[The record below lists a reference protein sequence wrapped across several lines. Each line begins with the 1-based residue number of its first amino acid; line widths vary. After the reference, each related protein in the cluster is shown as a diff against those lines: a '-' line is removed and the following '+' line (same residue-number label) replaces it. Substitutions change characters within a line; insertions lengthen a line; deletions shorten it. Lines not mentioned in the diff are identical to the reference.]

1 MSSQRAAP
9 TAPALRFAN
18 ALARRELLPWIL
30 LGVTLGLVE
39 GGTAAVLVK
48 HHFGGSGSTVAVNF
62 AVSIVSGAPSIANV
76 MSFAWANMAHAR
88 ARVPMLVSLQ
98 MLFALAVALIGVA
111 PQMLGGLLFAVLS
124 ILAARIV
131 WAGILTLR
139 ASVWIANYPRNT
151 LARMTG
157 RIVMGSSLTVAA
169 TGALVSAALN
179 SGAVNTRW
187 LYFAAAAAGVAAA
200 FLYRRTR
207 LRREYQ
213 LLAAEQRDRGDPRAA
228 FSLQAFRSILR
239 DDKPYRDYMFWMGVY
254 GAGSVMMTSQMI
266 VILTDQLAI
275 PSEQQILMLS
285 VIPMLTLPV
294 FVPFWARIFDRQHTV
309 SFRSQQGWCMAA
321 AYLVSSIGV
330 LAGIVPLLWAGAFLL
345 GAALA
350 GANFGWNLGHRDFAT
365 PGRAQHYMGVH
376 VTLAGLR
383 GMVAPP
389 LGMLCYQGL
398 ESWRSGAGR
407 YSILLPTMVT
417 TAGAIGFS
425 YLRKQHYTS
434 LKSRQRP

>member
-1 MSSQRAAP
+1 MPAQRSAP
-9 TAPALRFAN
+9 TAPTLRFAN

-30 LGVTLGLVE
+30 LGITLGLVE
-39 GGTAAVLVK
+39 GGTAAILVK
-48 HHFGGSGSTVAVNF
+48 QRFGGSGSSVAVNF

-76 MSFAWANMAHAR
+76 MSFAWANMAHGR
-88 ARVPMLVSLQ
+88 ARVPVLVSLQ
-98 MLFALAVALIGVA
+98 LLFALTVGLIGLA
-111 PQMLGGLLFAVLS
+111 PNMLGGLLFAVLS
-124 ILAARIV
+124 ILAARMI

-157 RIVMGSSLTVAA
+157 RIVVGSSLMVAA
-169 TGALVSAALN
+169 TGALVSVALN
-179 SGAVNTRW
+179 SGAVDTRL
-187 LYFAAAAAGVAAA
+187 LYLAAAAAGIAAA

-213 LLAAEQRDRGDPRAA
+213 LLAAEQRDAGERGAA
-228 FSLQAFRSILR
+228 FSLKVFRDILR

-266 VILTDQLAI
+266 VIMSDQLKI

-285 VIPMLTLPV
+285 VIPLVALPA
-294 FVPFWARIFDRQHTV
+294 FVPFWARLFDRMHTV
-309 SFRSQQGWCMAA
+309 NFRAKQGWCMVL
-321 AYLVSSIGV
+321 AYLFSTV
-330 LAGIVPLLWAGAFLL
+330 GILGGFVPLLWLGALLL

-350 GANFGWNLGHRDFAT
+350 GANFGWNLGHQDFASQ
-365 PGRAQHYMGVH
+365 GRAQHYMGVH

-383 GMVAPP
+383 GMIAPP
-389 LGMLCYQGL
+389 LGMLYYELL
-398 ESWRSGAGR
+398 EVWRPGAGR
-407 YSILLPTMVT
+407 YSILLPTVVT

-425 YLRKQHYTS
+425 YLRKQHYNS
-434 LKSRQRP
+434 PKAKQRP